1 LPIVKSNG
9 IEICYESF
17 GDDDDP
23 VMLLIMGLGE
33 QLIAWHDGFCEILA
47 GHGFRVIRFDNR
59 DVGLST
65 WLDEYGDVDVGGLF
79 TGDLS
84 TVRYGLPDMVA
95 DTAGLLADLGVSR
108 AHLVGASMGGH
119 IAQQLAIDNPQLV
132 ASLASIMSSTGDRTV
147 GESSIEDPFALLP
160 VPDADREAAI
170 AADVALYRLI
180 GSPGF
185 ATSDEELTRR
195 AAAKFDRA
203 YHPAGTLRQ
212 LAADATAADRTE
224 GLRTLRMP
232 AVVIHGDSDPLVGPS
247 GGRAT
252 AEAIPGARLLMIPG
266 MGHDLPEAAW
276 HLIADAIAANAV
288 ASPAQ

>member
-1 LPIVKSNG
+1 
-9 IEICYESF
+9 
-17 GDDDDP
+17 
-23 VMLLIMGLGE
+23 MLLIMGLGE

-65 WLDEYGDVDVGGLF
+65 WLDEYGDVDVPGLF

-95 DTAGLLADLGVSR
+95 DTAGLLAALGVSR

-266 MGHDLPEAAW
+266 MGHDLPEGAW
-276 HLIADAIAANAV
+276 HLIADAIAANAA

>member
-1 LPIVKSNG
+1 MPIVKSNG

-33 QLIAWHDGFCEILA
+33 QLIAWHDGFCETLA

-65 WLDEYGDVDVGGLF
+65 WLDEYGDVDVPGLF

-84 TVRYGLPDMVA
+84 TVRYGLPDLVA
-95 DTAGLLADLGVSR
+95 DTAGLLAALGVSR

-212 LAADATAADRTE
+212 LAADATAADRTD

-266 MGHDLPEAAW
+266 MGHDLPEEAW
-276 HLIADAIAANAV
+276 HLIADAIAGNAA